1 MHEVQIPGT
10 VVGRHI
16 VPTTIDE
23 TLGLLAELG
32 SRARLVAGATDLIP
46 ELHRR
51 QRIGVDTLVDISR
64 LAGLD
69 AIEWTDDHRVR
80 IGALV
85 THNQVVASDLA
96 WSELT
101 PLAQACREVG
111 SPQLRNRA
119 TVVGN
124 VVTASP
130 ANDTI
135 TPLRALGATLII
147 RSVRGARTVDLTDF
161 HMGVRRSVLADDEM
175 VVAIDVEP
183 LPETARA
190 VFVKSGLRA
199 AQAISVVHM
208 TVILTFDGM
217 AVSSARILLGSVAP
231 TIVPAPSAESLLSG
245 SVLDDETIQRAA
257 AAVARSVTPIDDIR
271 APATHRTHLLEVM
284 TRRALTGLRDGGL
297 ALRDR
302 PVLLST
308 TGTAHLPGPGGD
320 RRPQDPI
327 TATINGVDVTAD
339 GAVGITL
346 LDWLR
351 DHAGSAAGTSLTGT
365 KEGCAEGECGACT
378 VMMDGAAVMSCL
390 VPAARA
396 DGCEI
401 TTVEGLATDGALHPI
416 QQAFID
422 RAAVQ
427 CGFCIPGFLVS
438 GAALLAEVGNPDPG
452 DIREGLSGNLC
463 RCTGYYKII
472 EAVRQAA
479 EIGS

>member
-10 VVGRHI
+10 AVERHI
-16 VPTTIDE
+16 VPTTVE
-23 TLGLLAELG
+23 GTYGLLAELG
-32 SRARLVAGATDLIP
+32 TRGRLVAGATDLIP

-51 QRIGVDTLVDISR
+51 QRSGVDTLIDISR

-69 AIEWTDDHRVR
+69 GIEWTDEHRIR

-124 VVTASP
+124 IVTASP

-135 TPLRALGATLII
+135 TPLRALGTTVII
-147 RSVRGARTVDLTDF
+147 GGVRGERSVDLADF
-161 HMGVRRSVLADDEM
+161 HTGVRRSVLAADEM
-175 VVAIDVEP
+175 VLALEVDP
-183 LPETARA
+183 LPETARS

-208 TVILTFDGM
+208 TVVLTFDGVE
-217 AVSSARILLGSVAP
+217 VSSARILLGSVAP
-231 TIVPAPSAESLLSG
+231 TIVPATAAEALLVG
-245 SVLDDETIQRAA
+245 SMLDDETIAA
-257 AAVARSVTPIDDIR
+257 AATAVAASVDPIDDVR
-271 APATHRTHLLEVM
+271 APAGHRTHLLDVM
-284 TRRALTGLRDGGL
+284 TRRALTGLRDGDL
-297 ALRDR
+297 AMRDR
-302 PVLLST
+302 PVLLSA
-308 TGTAHLPGPGGD
+308 TGSAHLAGHGAD
-320 RRPQDPI
+320 HRPHDPI
-327 TATINGVDVTAD
+327 TATINGSDVTAD
-339 GAVGITL
+339 GAVGATL

-351 DHAGSAAGTSLTGT
+351 DHAGPAAGVSLTGT

-378 VMMDGAAVMSCL
+378 VMMDGSAVMSCL

-396 DGCEI
+396 DGCDI
-401 TTVEGLATDGALHPI
+401 TTVEGLATDGALHPL

-452 DIREGLSGNLC
+452 DIGEGLSGNLC

-472 EAVRQAA
+472 DAVRQAA
-479 EIGS
+479 ELGS

>member
-10 VVGRHI
+10 VVERHV
-16 VPTTIDE
+16 VPGSIDQ
-23 TLGLLAELG
+23 TLALLAQSG
-32 SRARLVAGATDLIP
+32 HRARLVAGATDLIP

-51 QRIGVDTLVDISR
+51 QRPGVDTLIDISR

-69 AIEWTDDHRVR
+69 AIGWTDEGRVR

-147 RSVRGARTVDLTDF
+147 RSVRGTRTVDLADF

-208 TVILTFDGM
+208 TVILTFDGV

-231 TIVPAPSAESLLSG
+231 TIVPAPSAESLLVG
-245 SVLDDETIQRAA
+245 SVLDDETIERAA
-257 AAVARSVTPIDDIR
+257 AAVAGSVTPIDDIR
-271 APATHRTHLLEVM
+271 APASHRIHLLGVM
-284 TRRALTGLRDGGL
+284 TRRALTALRDGEL
-297 ALRDR
+297 APRDR
-302 PVLLST
+302 PVLLSA
-308 TGTAHLPGPGGD
+308 TGTANLPGPGSDHG
-320 RRPQDPI
+320 RHDPI
-327 TATINGVDVTAD
+327 TATVNGTVVTASE
-339 GAVGITL
+339 AVGNTL

-351 DHAGSAAGTSLTGT
+351 DHAGRASDLSLTGT

-378 VMMDGAAVMSCL
+378 VMLDGAAVMSCL
-390 VPAARA
+390 IPAARA
-396 DGCEI
+396 EGSEI
-401 TTVEGLATDGALHPI
+401 TTVEGLSGPMACCTRFNRPSSTGPPSSAASVSPGSWWPAPPCSPKWATPTPGTSRKRC
-416 QQAFID
+416 
-422 RAAVQ
+422 RAT
-427 CGFCIPGFLVS
+427 C
-438 GAALLAEVGNPDPG
+438 AAAPATT
-452 DIREGLSGNLC
+452 RSWR
-463 RCTGYYKII
+463 RC
-472 EAVRQAA
+472 ARPRR
-479 EIGS
+479 

>member
-10 VVGRHI
+10 VIDRH
-16 VPTTIDE
+16 VTPTTIE
-23 TLGLLAELG
+23 EALGLLAELG
-32 SRARLVAGATDLIP
+32 PRARIVAGATDLIP

-51 QRIGVDTLVDISR
+51 QRPGVDTLIDITR

-69 AIEWTDDHRVR
+69 RIEWTDEGRLR

-85 THNQVVASDLA
+85 THNQVVASDVA
-96 WSELT
+96 WEHLT

-124 VVTASP
+124 IVTASP

-135 TPLRALGATLII
+135 TPLRALGATVLI
-147 RSVRGARTVDLTDF
+147 RSGRGERAVELAAF
-161 HMGVRRSVLADDEM
+161 HTGVRRSVLADDEM
-175 VVAIDVEP
+175 VIAIDVDP

-190 VFVKSGLRA
+190 VYVKSGLRA

-208 TVILTFDGM
+208 TVSLTFDGPEV
-217 AVSSARILLGSVAP
+217 ATARILLGSVAP
-231 TIVPAPSAESLLSG
+231 TIVAAGDAEALLVGSA
-245 SVLDDETIQRAA
+245 LDDDTIERAA
-257 AAVARSVTPIDDIR
+257 AAVQSSVQPIDDVR
-271 APATHRTHLLEVM
+271 APAGQRTHLLGVM
-284 TRRALTGLRDGGL
+284 TRRALVGLRDAGL
-297 ALRDR
+297 APRDR
-302 PVLLST
+302 PVLLSS
-308 TGTAHLPGPGGD
+308 TGTAHRPGAGGD
-320 RRPQDPI
+320 R
-327 TATINGVDVTAD
+327 TASDRIDVVVNGTAITAD
-339 GAVGITL
+339 GAVGPTL

-351 DHAGSAAGTSLTGT
+351 DHAGPAAGRSLTGT

-378 VMMDGAAVMSCL
+378 VLLDGAAVMSCL

-396 DGCEI
+396 HGTEI
-401 TTVEGLATDGALHPI
+401 TTVEGLATDGVLHPL

-427 CGFCIPGFLVS
+427 CGFCIPGFLVA
-438 GAALLAEVGNPDPG
+438 GAALLAEVPNPDSG

-472 EAVRQAA
+472 EAVDQAA
-479 EIGS
+479 EVGA

>member
-10 VVGRHI
+10 VLRRHVI
-16 VPTTIDE
+16 PAGIDE
-23 TLGLLAELG
+23 TLELLASLG
-32 SRARLVAGATDLIP
+32 NRARLVAGATDLIP

-51 QRIGVDTLVDISR
+51 QRGGVDTLIDISR

-147 RSVRGARTVDLTDF
+147 RSVRGARTVDLADF

-208 TVILTFDGM
+208 TVVLTFDGVE
-217 AVSSARILLGSVAP
+217 VSSARILLGSVAP
-231 TIVPAPSAESLLSG
+231 TIVPAAAAEALLVG
-245 SVLDDETIQRAA
+245 STLDDETIAA
-257 AAVARSVTPIDDIR
+257 AATAVATSVDPIDDVR
-271 APATHRTHLLEVM
+271 APATHRTHLLGVM
-284 TRRALTGLRDGGL
+284 TRRALTGLRDGDL

-302 PVLLST
+302 PVLLSA
-308 TGTAHLPGPGGD
+308 TGTAHLVGPGSD
-320 RRPQDPI
+320 HRPGDPI
-327 TATINGVDVTAD
+327 TATINGSDVTAA
-339 GAVGITL
+339 GAVGTTL

-351 DHAGSAAGTSLTGT
+351 DHAGPAAGIPLTGT

-390 VPAARA
+390 VPAVRA

-401 TTVEGLATDGALHPI
+401 TTVEGLATDGALHPL

-427 CGFCIPGFLVS
+427 CGFCIPGFLVA
-438 GAALLAEVGNPDPG
+438 GGALLAEVGNPDPG
-452 DIREGLSGNLC
+452 DITEGLSGNLC

-472 EAVRQAA
+472 DAVRQAA
-479 EIGS
+479 ELGS